1 MWNTYPVMM
10 HGKLLRR
17 TIALDPAI
25 PADVLYTQDQESKIT
40 LEKFGAMI
48 ASEITDSVRLC
59 RKKEE
64 KEQEIIWRK
73 NTVTLYEINEEIL
86 NCVDTE
92 TGEIIDPE
100 KLSQLQMDFDDKVE
114 GIALWIKDLLSDAA
128 AIKAEKDKLNERQ
141 KVCENKAKNLKEYL
155 SGFLAGQ
162 KFKTPRVAISYRKSE
177 SVNVSDIWKIPDD
190 YLKYKDP
197 EPDKTAI
204 KAAIKSGQII
214 DGAEIVVNQNIQIK

>member
-1 MWNTYPVMM
+1 M
-10 HGKLLRR
+10 
-17 TIALDPAI
+17 A
-25 PADVLYTQDQESKIT
+25 
-40 LEKFGAMI
+40 
-48 ASEITDSVRLC
+48 
-59 RKKEE
+59 
-64 KEQEIIWRK
+64 
-73 NTVTLYEINEEIL
+73 TLYEINEEIL

-141 KVCENKAKNLKEYL
+141 KICENKAKNLKEYL

-197 EPDKTAI
+197 EPDKT
-204 KAAIKSGQII
+204 KIKSALKAGVSIPGVELI
-214 DGAEIVVNQNIQIK
+214 ENRNIQIK

>member
-1 MWNTYPVMM
+1 M
-10 HGKLLRR
+10 
-17 TIALDPAI
+17 A
-25 PADVLYTQDQESKIT
+25 
-40 LEKFGAMI
+40 
-48 ASEITDSVRLC
+48 
-59 RKKEE
+59 
-64 KEQEIIWRK
+64 
-73 NTVTLYEINEEIL
+73 TLYEINEEIL

-162 KFKTPRVAISYRKSE
+162 KFKTPRVAISYHKSE

-197 EPDKTAI
+197 EPDKI
-204 KAAIKSGQII
+204 KIKSALKAGVSIPGVELI
-214 DGAEIVVNQNIQIK
+214 ENRNIQIK

>member
-1 MWNTYPVMM
+1 M
-10 HGKLLRR
+10 
-17 TIALDPAI
+17 A
-25 PADVLYTQDQESKIT
+25 
-40 LEKFGAMI
+40 
-48 ASEITDSVRLC
+48 
-59 RKKEE
+59 
-64 KEQEIIWRK
+64 
-73 NTVTLYEINEEIL
+73 TLYEINEEIL

-177 SVNVSDIWKIPDD
+177 SVNVSDICKIPDD

-197 EPDKTAI
+197 EPDKT
-204 KAAIKSGQII
+204 KIKSALKAGVSIPGVELI
-214 DGAEIVVNQNIQIK
+214 ENRNIQIK